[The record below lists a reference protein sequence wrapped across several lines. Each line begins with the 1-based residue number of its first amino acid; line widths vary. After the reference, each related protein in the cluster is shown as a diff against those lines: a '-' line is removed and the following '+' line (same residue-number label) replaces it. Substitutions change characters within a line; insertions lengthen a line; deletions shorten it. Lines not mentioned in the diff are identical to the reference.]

1 MSRFIELAEVQDQT
15 NILQPVAMCFELSK
29 DNEIILA
36 DLNVAF
42 DLASEMK
49 LQGLADFLSG
59 RIDTHNKHAWML
71 RSITK

>member
-1 MSRFIELAEVQDQT
+1 
-15 NILQPVAMCFELSK
+15 MCFELSK